1 MDTGINLCSSRMK
14 KKKKKKLG
22 YKTDVGYIF
31 AATRHL
37 EAAINLL
44 QLAPKIVTTYPEV
57 TTTLFGI
64 LPNVV
69 INSYAGLNI
78 KVRILLLCISIPI
91 D

>member
-1 MDTGINLCSSRMK
+1 MK
-14 KKKKKKLG
+14 KQNSG
-22 YKTDVGYIF
+22 YKTDVGYTF

-64 LPNVV
+64 LQNIVL
-69 INSYAGLNI
+69 NSCARLNI
-78 KVRILLLCISIPI
+78 KVRIILLCISTPI
-91 D
+91 DCIFPKTNTL